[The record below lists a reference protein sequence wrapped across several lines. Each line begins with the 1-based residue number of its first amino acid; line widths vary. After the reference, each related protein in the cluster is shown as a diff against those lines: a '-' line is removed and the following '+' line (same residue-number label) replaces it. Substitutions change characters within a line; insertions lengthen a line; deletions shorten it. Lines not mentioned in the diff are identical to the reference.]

1 MANIK
6 NKKIIENL
14 SEGLNSPL
22 IIILTV
28 IYFVIS
34 SITTFRIRITHGKL
48 LYVQNRRQP
57 SIEDLSKIANILDID
72 VRQLLTPTKKND

>member
-1 MANIK
+1 LANIK

-28 IYFVIS
+28 IYFVI
-34 SITTFRIRITHGKL
+34 TTFGIRITHGKL